1 MKIWSLAGA
10 EAMRALDRHTIEV
23 LGVPGEVLMES
34 AGRAV
39 VEVVLARRPSRVH
52 VVCGPGHNGGDGLVA
67 ARHLAAL
74 GVAVDVA
81 LLAEPRGDAAA
92 QWERARAAGVR
103 EGDGVGADLI
113 VDAVFGTGLA
123 RAVEGPAARA
133 IERINEAGVP
143 VVAVDLPSGLDADR
157 GAELGVAVRAT
168 ETVTFGLPKPGLA
181 LEPGRSLA
189 GRITVARIGIPDHA
203 PGVVPDARV
212 WTPAAAAEHLPE
224 RPADG
229 HKGRFGHVLVAAG
242 SQGKTGAAALAA
254 RAALRAGAGLVSV
267 ACPAGVND
275 ILEQKCTEAMTEP
288 VPDTPSRAFAAAAED
303 ALLALAESRD
313 VVALGPGIGREPET
327 EAMVR
332 SLVKR
337 LTKPLVLDADGLNAF
352 QGRPE
357 ELRASV
363 ITPHPGE
370 AARLLGISSAE
381 IQADRLGAARRLAE
395 VTGAVVVLKGAATV
409 IAAREG
415 PPLINPTGGPALAT
429 GGSGDVLT
437 GVVAAFLA
445 QGLPARDAAGLGAF
459 VHGLAADLAMGAAG
473 GAAAAA
479 RVGLLAGELADAL
492 PRALA
497 ALAGCPAQE
506 PSLAAVFP

>member
-10 EAMRALDRHTIEV
+10 EAMRALDRHAIEV

-39 VEVVLARRPSRVH
+39 VDVVLARRPSRVH

-67 ARHLAAL
+67 ARHLAIV
-74 GVAVDVA
+74 GVAVDVELVA
-81 LLAEPRGDAAA
+81 APRGDAAV

-103 EGDGVGADLI
+103 EGDGAGADLV
-113 VDAVFGTGLA
+113 VDAIFGTGLA
-123 RAVEGPAARA
+123 RPVEGPAARA
-133 IERINEAGVP
+133 IERLNEAGVP
-143 VVAVDLPSGLDADR
+143 VVAVDLPSGIDADR
-157 GAELGVAVRAT
+157 GAELGVAVRAA
-168 ETVTFGLPKPGLA
+168 ETVTFGMPKPGLA

-189 GRITVARIGIPDHA
+189 GRVTVARIGIPEHA
-203 PGVVPDARV
+203 PGVAPDALV
-212 WTPAAAAEHLPE
+212 WTPAAAAERLPE

-229 HKGRFGHVLVAAG
+229 HKGHFGHVLVAAG

-254 RAALRAGAGLVSV
+254 RAALRAGAGLVTV

-288 VPDTPSRAFAAAAED
+288 VPDTAGRAFAAAAED

-352 QGRPE
+352 EGRAE

-370 AARLLGISSAE
+370 AARLLGSSSVE
-381 IQADRLGAARRLAE
+381 IQSDRLGAARRLADMS
-395 VTGAVVVLKGAATV
+395 GAVVVLKGAGTV
-409 IAAREG
+409 IAGPEG
-415 PPLINPTGGPALAT
+415 PPLINPTGGPALAA

-445 QGLPARDAAGLGAF
+445 QGLPARDAAGLGVF
-459 VHGLAADLAMGAAG
+459 VHGLAADRVAG
-473 GAAAAA
+473 GAAA
-479 RVGLLAGELADAL
+479 GLLAGELADAL
-492 PRALA
+492 PQAVA
-497 ALAGCPAQE
+497 ALAGCPALE